1 MPKLSLRTF
10 LVVLLVVCLA
20 RVLFPAARTYFGSAL
35 RKLTGLDLSS
45 ETLIETMGNDLST
58 EGIRDSIIY
67 AFDFALDN
75 KMYPVGGLK

>member
-10 LVVLLVVCLA
+10 LVVLFVVCLA
-20 RVLFPAARTYFGSAL
+20 RVLFPAARTYFGSA
-35 RKLTGLDLSS
+35 RKLTGLDSAS

-58 EGIRDSIIY
+58 EGIRGTIIY